1 MSKIESVS
9 YIAFHNLD
17 GLDGLDSGVG
27 AFTIVGMR
35 HMHVVGRLALMV
47 RMPRTI
53 PCPGGEAHTDG
64 PHRVA
69 MLQGSLPLRLL
80 IIFELHI
87 CVLLAVVFEL
97 YSTQEEG
104 TTPEPGR
111 AGKGK
116 GEEEGEEVVVVASEP
131 EARKRHAHLS
141 GVVVLRRRDW
151 SESGCPTSQ
160 TFTVQQGCMNEC
172 SIPLNQA
179 PRPSA
184 LLLCVLPFILN
195 HLLNSVTLLLLIC
208 L

>member
-1 MSKIESVS
+1 MLPLFRLWSSVWVMSKIESVS

-27 AFTIVGMR
+27 AFTVVGMR

-47 RMPRTI
+47 VRMPRTI
-53 PCPGGEAHTDG
+53 PCPWGEAHTDG

-69 MLQGSLPLRLL
+69 MLRGSLPLRLL

-87 CVLLAVVFEL
+87 YVLLAVVFEL

-131 EARKRHAHLS
+131 ERGS
-141 GVVVLRRRDW
+141 GMLT
-151 SESGCPTSQ
+151 CP
-160 TFTVQQGCMNEC
+160 EW
-172 SIPLNQA
+172 
-179 PRPSA
+179 
-184 LLLCVLPFILN
+184 
-195 HLLNSVTLLLLIC
+195 
-208 L
+208 

>member
-1 MSKIESVS
+1 MVKRLGHEQDRVRQLYCLPQSRR
-9 YIAFHNLD
+9 ARRARQWR
-17 GLDGLDSGVG
+17 DSGVG

-47 RMPRTI
+47 VRMPRTI
-53 PCPGGEAHTDG
+53 PCPWGEAHTDG

-69 MLQGSLPLRLL
+69 MLRGSLPLRLL

-131 EARKRHAHLS
+131 ERGS
-141 GVVVLRRRDW
+141 GMLT
-151 SESGCPTSQ
+151 CP
-160 TFTVQQGCMNEC
+160 EW
-172 SIPLNQA
+172 
-179 PRPSA
+179 
-184 LLLCVLPFILN
+184 
-195 HLLNSVTLLLLIC
+195 
-208 L
+208 